1 MQNRVFSKKG
11 SSGVRTMMTIF
22 IIAAVVGLSL
32 FFLKSRQNPDPKELP
47 GHDTHSAVKT
57 EQAQPPRSDLEKET
71 EDFFSEDENKETT
84 ADVKSGKD
92 RKILFYRNPM
102 DPRISSPVP
111 AKDEMGMD
119 YIPVYADEAKGG
131 SDTGVSGMAPVVLSS
146 QGIELS
152 GVITAP
158 AVSEGFVKTIRTVGQ
173 VLPDETRITRVQT
186 RVSGWV
192 EELYVNYLGRM
203 VTKGTPL
210 LSIYSPELVSSQEEF
225 IGALEARGKMDA
237 SKPSEEKKYIQ
248 TLLEASTKRLKLF
261 NVPDAFI
268 KELEKTKKV
277 QRLITLEAPVS
288 GVVTAK
294 EVFAGQKVEPGMA
307 LLTLT
312 DFSQIWVEA
321 DFYEYEAGELKPG
334 QEAELFSSYDPGL
347 SLKGKVTYIYPYLN
361 TESRTLRA
369 RMEFSNEEMRLKPGM
384 FVDVR
389 LNLDMGESVVV
400 PDSAVMYS
408 GLRKI
413 AFVNTEGNRFEP
425 REVMAGARS
434 NGKIQILSGVAEGER
449 VAVKANFLLD
459 SESRLQAIIQGAVKT
474 ADSKSDGDKK

>member
-1 MQNRVFSKKG
+1 MPNKIFNSKGG
-11 SSGVRTMMTIF
+11 SGFRTIIVIF
-22 IIAAVVGLSL
+22 IIAGIVGLS
-32 FFLKSRQNPDPKELP
+32 FFALKDRQGSGKATPP
-47 GHDTHSAVKT
+47 GHDNPVAVKT
-57 EQAQPPRSDLEKET
+57 EEPKSGTEKEA
-71 EDFFSEDENKETT
+71 EDFFDEKPAENKE
-84 ADVKSGKD
+84 

-102 DPRISSPVP
+102 DPRISSPVA

-119 YIPVYADEAKGG
+119 YIPVYEDEAKGG
-131 SDTGVSGMAPVVLSS
+131 SGTGISGMAPVVLSS

-152 GVITAP
+152 GVVTAP
-158 AVSEGFVKTIRTVGQ
+158 AVSTGFVKTIWTVGR
-173 VLPDETRITRVQT
+173 VLADETRVHRVQT

-192 EELYVNYLGRM
+192 EELFVNYQGRM
-203 VTKGTPL
+203 VKKGTPL

-225 IGALEARGKMDA
+225 IGALDAYGKLDA
-237 SKPSEEKKYIQ
+237 SKPSEEKKYIR
-248 TLLEASTKRLKLF
+248 TLLDASTKRLKLF

-288 GVVTAK
+288 GFVTGK
-294 EVFAGQKVEPGMA
+294 EVFTGQKVEPGMA

-321 DFYEYEAGELKPG
+321 DFYEYEAGELKID
-334 QEAELFSSYDPGL
+334 QSAELFSSYDPGL

-413 AFVNTEGNRFEP
+413 VFVNTEGTRFEP
-425 REVMAGARS
+425 REVMTGARS
-434 NGKIQILSGVAEGER
+434 NGNIQILSGVSGGDL
-449 VAVKANFLLD
+449 VAIKANFLLD

-474 ADSKSDGDKK
+474 SDAKPDGGKK